1 MEEKL
6 VLVNCLSLLHEETL
20 VEVKGRYHDLVK
32 KAVALVRLP
41 EMIGESDDRASLLFM
56 RTAILDIIN
65 NGVQFDARTILQN
78 LRVAAP
84 FDNATYKALESSF
97 NDETLT
103 SEIASHN
110 IDSRAAY
117 IELFASKNEARSL
130 LRSAQF
136 NLNES
141 GGGGFH
147 DNVKKLREQL
157 AKFEKAAANNEPVSF
172 VERVGE
178 SAESFTAVFEQ
189 TKEALQG
196 AVLKT
201 GWIGLN
207 RMLGINNGIVPGEC
221 FVLPALPHNA
231 KTTFSMSLTLSLA
244 LFNKAEDFVK
254 EGEKA
259 MILDISLENE
269 LKVNIPLA
277 YRMLYEYD
285 TGIRV
290 DLREIDTDEAGK
302 YIFDRLAKN
311 GWHYFFER
319 HIGSDFSIETFR
331 KVVEGYERRGYKIVV
346 SRIDYL
352 GVANKV
358 GLGNGTIGSEVR
370 ETYRRARDIGTV
382 RDMVV
387 ISPHQLSPAA
397 KALKAMDPDKYLRL
411 LPGRGLT
418 DGCTTIDNEVDGEI
432 FLGIREAGGKSWLEL
447 QRGKH
452 RTLVDTPMAH
462 RYIAIPF
469 ADVGT
474 LPWDIETGVDTSV
487 RSIAASNMSFY
498 GDDEY

>member
-20 VEVKGRYHDLVK
+20 VPEATGRYHELIK
-32 KAVALVRLP
+32 KVIGLVRLP

-56 RTAILDIIN
+56 RTTILDIIN
-65 NGVQFDARTILQN
+65 NSVQFDARTILQN
-78 LRVAAP
+78 LRISAP
-84 FDNATYKALESSF
+84 FDTATYKALESGF
-97 NDETLT
+97 TE
-103 SEIASHN
+103 EIDAAVAAHN

-117 IELFASKNEARSL
+117 IELFSNKNEAKSL

-136 NLNES
+136 TINENN
-141 GGGGFH
+141 GGGFH
-147 DNVKKLREQL
+147 DSVKKLREQL
-157 AKFEKAAANNEPVSF
+157 AKFERAAANNEPISF
-172 VERVGE
+172 VERVGA
-178 SAESFTAVFEQ
+178 SPESFTGIFEQ

-207 RMLGINNGIVPGEC
+207 RMLGINGGIVPGEC
-221 FVLPALPHNA
+221 IVMPALPHNA

-244 LFNKAEDFVK
+244 LFNNAADFVK

-285 TGIRV
+285 HGVKV
-290 DLREIDTDEAGK
+290 DLRDIDVVEAGK
-302 YIFDRLAKN
+302 YIFDRLARN

-331 KVVEGYERRGYKIVV
+331 KVVEGYERDGYKIVV

-358 GLGNGTIGSEVR
+358 GLGNGTTGSEVR

-397 KALKAMDPDKYLRL
+397 KALKAMDPEKYIRL
-411 LPGRGLT
+411 LPGRGMT
-418 DGCTTIDNEVDGEI
+418 DGCTTIDNEVDLEI
-432 FLGIREAGGKSWLEL
+432 FLGIRETGGNSWLEL

-469 ADVGT
+469 ADIGT
-474 LPWDIETGVDTSV
+474 LPWDIEKGTDTSV
-487 RSIAASNMSFY
+487 RSIAASYMAFY